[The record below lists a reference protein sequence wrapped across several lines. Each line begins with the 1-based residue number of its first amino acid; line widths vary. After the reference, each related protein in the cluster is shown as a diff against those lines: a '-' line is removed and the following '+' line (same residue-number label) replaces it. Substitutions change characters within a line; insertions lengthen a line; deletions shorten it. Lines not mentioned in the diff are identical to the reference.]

1 MNKIG
6 IIGAMDE
13 EISFLRNE
21 MEVKEIKT
29 IAYMNF
35 YIGIIE
41 NKEVVLVRC
50 GIGKVNAAICTQILI
65 SIFDIKTVINI
76 GVAGAIRDTL
86 NILDIVISTDVQQH
100 DFDVTGFGYKLGEI
114 PRMKKFIFPAD
125 KNLIEKALDASK
137 EILTDNK
144 AVKGRIVSGDIFV
157 SDIKLKRNLLKNFGG
172 YCTEMEGA
180 AIGHTCYVNNVPFV
194 VIRAISDKA
203 DGSAHGNFNEF
214 VYQAVNHSGNIIK
227 AMLGK
232 I

>member
-1 MNKIG
+1 
-6 IIGAMDE
+6 
-13 EISFLRNE
+13 
-21 MEVKEIKT
+21 
-29 IAYMNF
+29 
-35 YIGIIE
+35 IE

-65 SIFDIKTVINI
+65 SIFDIKTIINI

-100 DFDVTGFGYKLGEI
+100 DFDVTGFGYKPGEI

-125 KNLIEKALDASK
+125 ENLIEKALNASK
-137 EILTDNK
+137 EVLTDNK

-157 SDIKLKRNLLKNFGG
+157 SDVKLKRDLLKNFGG

-180 AIGHTCYVNNVPFV
+180 AIGHTCYVNNIPFV

-203 DGSAHGNFNEF
+203 DGSAHGNFKEF
-214 VYQAVNHSGNIIK
+214 VYEAVNHSGNIIK

>member
-1 MNKIG
+1 MKRTG

-13 EISFLRNE
+13 EVGILRNE
-21 MEVKEIKT
+21 MEVKEVRT
-29 IAYMNF
+29 IANMDF
-35 YIGIIE
+35 CEGIIK

-65 SIFDIKTVINI
+65 SVFDIKTVINI

-86 NILDIVISTDVQQH
+86 DILDIVISTDVQQH

-114 PRMKKFIFPAD
+114 PGMEKSIFLASEI
-125 KNLIEKALDASK
+125 LIENALCASK
-137 EILTDNK
+137 EVLTDNK
-144 AVKGRIVSGDIFV
+144 AVKGRIISGDIFV
-157 SDIKLKRNLLKNFGG
+157 SDVNLKRNLLKNFNG

-180 AIGHTCYVNNVPFV
+180 AIGHVCYVNNIPFV

-203 DGSAHGNFNEF
+203 DGSAHGNFKRF
-214 VYQAVNHSGNIIK
+214 VHRAANCSRDIVKI
-227 AMLGK
+227 MLEK

>member
-1 MNKIG
+1 MSKIG

-21 MEVKEIKT
+21 MEVKEVKT

-35 YIGIIE
+35 YTGIIE

-65 SIFDIKTVINI
+65 SIFDIKTIINI

-100 DFDVTGFGYKLGEI
+100 DFDVTGFGYKPGEI

-125 KNLIEKALDASK
+125 ENLIEKALNASK
-137 EILTDNK
+137 EVLTDNK

-157 SDIKLKRNLLKNFGG
+157 SDVKLKRDLLKNFGG

-180 AIGHTCYVNNVPFV
+180 AIGHTCYVNNIPFV

-203 DGSAHGNFNEF
+203 DGSAHGNFKEF
-214 VYQAVNHSGNIIK
+214 VYEAVNHSGNIIK

-232 I
+232 M